1 MAIANN
7 VNLQQLSN
15 QPQKN
20 DILTKPQKYQVNPN
34 AVDKTPDKDTV
45 QLSSGLTT
53 KEKVGIGAAI
63 ATGIT
68 LITFAVLGRNG
79 HLGEGIQKFLGG
91 KAKKAA
97 QEMGEHTHTPNTHVE
112 PKPTVKPEPEPTV
125 KPESEPNV
133 KVEQEAKAKAEQEAK
148 AKAEQEAK
156 AKAEQEA
163 KAKAEQEAKAKAEQE
178 AKAKAEQEAKAKAEQ
193 EAKAKA
199 EQEAKAKAEQEAK
212 AKAEQEAKA
221 KAEQEAKAK
230 AEQEAKA
237 KAEQEAKAKAEQE
250 AKAKAE
256 QEAKAK
262 AEREARRKAERE
274 AEVKARRLGFNYA
287 DENME
292 ELDKLFLDKNG
303 NLVGVSDS
311 GTEKCNF
318 KDLVKPYNEELGT
331 IYHGT
336 TPEAK
341 EKILTEGFRQDVA
354 IAHGDLD
361 GMGGTYFAL
370 DLKNGQDYGA
380 VIKAK
385 FNGKVAKVDTERV
398 EYILKHDLLRKV
410 MRSNIATGTSYE
422 EKLNMRRAIVLR
434 YLQNKL
440 KQMGYQGLVNNYSC
454 AAACQYFSA
463 LDPSL
468 IQIIK

>member
-1 MAIANN
+1 MAIDNN

-15 QPQKN
+15 QSQKN

-97 QEMGEHTHTPNTHVE
+97 QEMGEHTHTTNTHVE
-112 PKPTVKPEPEPTV
+112 PKPTVKPESEPTV
-125 KPESEPNV
+125 KPEPEQTVKPEP
-133 KVEQEAKAKAEQEAK
+133 
-148 AKAEQEAK
+148 
-156 AKAEQEA
+156 
-163 KAKAEQEAKAKAEQE
+163 
-178 AKAKAEQEAKAKAEQ
+178 
-193 EAKAKA
+193 
-199 EQEAKAKAEQEAK
+199 
-212 AKAEQEAKA
+212 
-221 KAEQEAKAK
+221 EQEAKAK

-463 LDPSL
+463 LEPSL

>member
-1 MAIANN
+1 MAIDNN

-15 QPQKN
+15 QSQKN

-63 ATGIT
+63 ATGIA

-112 PKPTVKPEPEPTV
+112 PKPTV

-221 KAEQEAKAK
+221 KAEQEAKELRERQIAFEK
-230 AEQEAKA
+230 NEDFAEAY
-237 KAEQEAKAKAEQE
+237 
-250 AKAKAE
+250 
-256 QEAKAK
+256 
-262 AEREARRKAERE
+262 
-274 AEVKARRLGFNYA
+274 VK
-287 DENME
+287 ENME
-292 ELDKLFLDKNG
+292 ELDKLLVDK
-303 NLVGVSDS
+303 D
-311 GTEKCNF
+311 GTI
-318 KDLVKPYNEELGT
+318 LAGVKPSKLKDEDGENILEDVRYTFDDLFTESKENIGE
-331 IYHGT
+331 IYHYT
-336 TPEAK
+336 DEISK
-341 EKILTEGFRQDVA
+341 EKILSQGFSQR
-354 IAHGDLD
+354 IAPKHGHLD
-361 GMGGTYFAL
+361 GLGGTYFTL
-370 DLKNGQDYGA
+370 SKQSDVGYGA
-380 VIKAK
+380 TYIKAK
-385 FNGKVAKVDTERV
+385 FNGKVADIDPQLINDVKYYSADAIYNNLVKNGFEH
-398 EYILKHDLLRKV
+398 K
-410 MRSNIATGTSYE
+410 IASSISDVIA
-422 EKLNMRRAIVLR
+422 RH
-434 YLQNKL
+434 YLQQKL
-440 KQMGYQGLVNNYSC
+440 LAKGYSGVYTKIHS
-454 AAACQYFSA
+454 AAGGCYYFSA

>member
-1 MAIANN
+1 MAIDNN

-15 QPQKN
+15 QSQKN

-97 QEMGEHTHTPNTHVE
+97 QEMGEHTHTTNTHVE
-112 PKPTVKPEPEPTV
+112 PKPTVKPESEPTV
-125 KPESEPNV
+125 KPEPEQTVKPEP
-133 KVEQEAKAKAEQEAK
+133 
-148 AKAEQEAK
+148 
-156 AKAEQEA
+156 
-163 KAKAEQEAKAKAEQE
+163 
-178 AKAKAEQEAKAKAEQ
+178 EQ

-463 LDPSL
+463 LEPSL

>member
-15 QPQKN
+15 QSQKN
-20 DILTKPQKYQVNPN
+20 DSLTKTQKYQVNPN

-53 KEKVGIGAAI
+53 KEKVGIEAAI
-63 ATGIT
+63 ATGIA

-79 HLGEGIQKFLGG
+79 HLGESVQKFLGG

-97 QEMGEHTHTPNTHVE
+97 QEMGEHTHTPNRPAE
-112 PKPTVKPEPEPTV
+112 PKSNV
-125 KPESEPNV
+125 KPESEPTV
-133 KVEQEAKAKAEQEAK
+133 KV
-148 AKAEQEAK
+148 
-156 AKAEQEA
+156 EQEA

-370 DLKNGQDYGA
+370 DLKNGQDYGS

-463 LDPSL
+463 LEPSL